1 VRSHAS
7 ATFMSFADP
16 CSYIIRASKRVQRM
30 PGQSFI
36 AVVGSANVDLTTFHD
51 AFPKRGETIF
61 GKSFDLGFGGKG
73 ANQAVAARLCG
84 TNVAMVAKVGNDLF
98 GPATIKN
105 FESFGIDASHVSM
118 AEGVSSGVAPIF
130 VDREGQNRIFVVKG
144 ANDLLAPEDV
154 DAAEPL
160 LRKANA
166 IVLQFEI
173 PLHTAYHTVQFARNK
188 RIRCIVNPAPAQ
200 AVDFQQLRGV
210 DYFIPNESEAE
221 TITGMPVH
229 TAGDAKDCARYL
241 LEQGVQ
247 RVIITRGDRGCLL
260 SSDEGTELVPP
271 FKVES
276 VDTTGAGD
284 AFIGSFAVFLAE
296 GLSEKEAIRRAS
308 LYAALST
315 TKVGTQKSFW
325 NRPEFEKEW
334 QRRCASL

>member
-1 VRSHAS
+1 
-7 ATFMSFADP
+7 
-16 CSYIIRASKRVQRM
+16 M

-51 AFPKRGETIF
+51 AFPKPGETIF

-84 TNVAMVAKVGNDLF
+84 ANVAMVAKVGNDLF
-98 GPATIKN
+98 GPATIENLK
-105 FESFGIDASHVSM
+105 SLGIDASHVGM

-130 VDREGQNRIFVVKG
+130 VDPKGQNRIFVVKG
-144 ANDLLAPEDV
+144 ANDLLVAEDV
-154 DAAEPL
+154 DTAGPL
-160 LRKANA
+160 LRKANP

-173 PLHTAYHTVQFARNK
+173 PLRTVYHTVQFAK
-188 RIRCIVNPAPAQ
+188 DKGIRCIVNPAPAQ
-200 AVDFQQLRGV
+200 PVDFEKIRGV

-221 TITGMPVH
+221 TITGMPLH
-229 TAGDAKDCARYL
+229 TAGDAKNCARYM

-260 SSDEGTELVPP
+260 ASDEGTELVPP
-271 FKVES
+271 FQVQS

-284 AFIGSFAVFLAE
+284 AFIGSFAVFLGE
-296 GLSEKEAIRRAS
+296 GLSEIEALRRAS

-325 NRPEFEKEW
+325 SRTAFEKEW
-334 QRRCASL
+334 LKRCGGL

>member
-1 VRSHAS
+1 MYR
-7 ATFMSFADP
+7 
-16 CSYIIRASKRVQRM
+16 
-30 PGQSFI
+30 QSLI

-51 AFPKRGETIF
+51 AFPKPGETIF

-84 TNVAMVAKVGNDLF
+84 ADVAMVAKVGKDLF
-98 GPATIKN
+98 GPATIQN
-105 FESFGIDASHVSM
+105 FQSLGIDASYVSA

-130 VDREGQNRIFVVKG
+130 VDPQGQNRIFVVKG
-144 ANDLLAPEDV
+144 ANDLLIPEDV
-154 DAAEPL
+154 DAAGPL

-173 PLHTAYHTVQFARNK
+173 PLRTVYHTVQFAKNNG
-188 RIRCIVNPAPAQ
+188 IRCIVNPAPGQ
-200 AVDFQQLRGV
+200 AVDFAELRGV

-229 TAGDAKDCARYL
+229 TAGDAKACAQYL
-241 LEQGVQ
+241 LEQGMR
-247 RVIITRGDRGCLL
+247 RVIITRGEQGCLVA
-260 SSDEGTELVPP
+260 SDEGTELVPP
-271 FKVES
+271 FKVQS

-284 AFIGSFAVFLAE
+284 AFIGSFAVFLGE
-296 GLSEKEAIRRAS
+296 GLSENEALRRAS

-325 NRPEFEKEW
+325 SRQEFEKEW
-334 QRRCASL
+334 QKRCARL

>member
-1 VRSHAS
+1 MMA
-7 ATFMSFADP
+7 
-16 CSYIIRASKRVQRM
+16 
-30 PGQSFI
+30 GQSFI

-51 AFPKRGETIF
+51 AFPKLGETIF

-84 TNVAMVAKVGNDLF
+84 ANVAMVAKVGNDLF

-105 FESFGIDASHVSM
+105 FEAQGIDAGCVGI

-130 VDREGQNRIFVVKG
+130 VDPSGQNRIIVVKG
-144 ANDLLAPEDV
+144 ANDFLAPEDV
-154 DAAEPL
+154 DAAAPL
-160 LRKANA
+160 LQKANA

-173 PLHTAYHTVQFARNK
+173 PLRTVYHAAQFARAK
-188 RIRCIVNPAPAQ
+188 GIRCIVNPAPAQ
-200 AVDFQQLRGV
+200 PVDFEQLRDV

-229 TAGDAKDCARYL
+229 TADDAKECARFL
-241 LEQGVQ
+241 LKKGLR
-247 RVIITRGDRGCLL
+247 RVIITRGERGCLL
-260 SSDEGTELVPP
+260 ADEENMELLPAFEVQ
-271 FKVES
+271 S

-284 AFIGSFAVFLAE
+284 AFIGSFAVFLGE
-296 GLSEKEAIRRAS
+296 GLPEKEALRRAS

-325 NRPEFEKEW
+325 GRAEFEREW
-334 QRRCASL
+334 QKRGSSL

>member
-1 VRSHAS
+1 
-7 ATFMSFADP
+7 
-16 CSYIIRASKRVQRM
+16 M
-30 PGQSFI
+30 PGQSSI
-36 AVVGSANVDLTTFHD
+36 AVVGSANVDLTTFHH
-51 AFPKRGETIF
+51 AFPKPGETIF
-61 GKSFDLGFGGKG
+61 GRSFDLGFGGKG

-84 TNVAMVAKVGNDLF
+84 ANVAMVAKVGNDLF

-105 FESFGIDASHVSM
+105 FEAQGIDASYVSV

-130 VDREGQNRIFVVKG
+130 VDPEGQNRILVVKG
-144 ANDLLAPEDV
+144 ANDLLSPEDV

-173 PLHTAYHTVQFARNK
+173 PLRTVYHAAQFAK
-188 RIRCIVNPAPAQ
+188 GKGIRCIVNPAPAQ
-200 AVDFQQLRGV
+200 VVDFEQLRGV

-221 TITGMPVH
+221 TITGTPVH
-229 TAGDAKDCARYL
+229 TPGDAKDCAQRL
-241 LEQGVQ
+241 LEQGMQ
-247 RVIITRGDRGCLL
+247 RVIITRGEHGCLMAGE
-260 SSDEGTELVPP
+260 EGMEMVPP

-284 AFIGSFAVFLAE
+284 AFIGSFAAFLGE
-296 GLSEKEAIRRAS
+296 GFSEKEALRRAS

-325 NRPEFEKEW
+325 ARKEFEKEW
-334 QRRCASL
+334 QKRCVTL